1 MTDSAA
7 RKYFPTFHT
16 HLHHKKVVCS
26 WSPHLHPHLDIHPI
40 LIYVSIHPILRYN
53 ELANRVDESLG
64 FMAACGLT
72 SEHPIMK
79 GTEFFTSH
87 ECLLLPY
94 EEALTRKDSTTG
106 LWCDHKTTIYFI
118 TQHYFL

>member
-1 MTDSAA
+1 MSVQVSPAPHADPLVS
-7 RKYFPTFHT
+7 P
-16 HLHHKKVVCS
+16 VVS
-26 WSPHLHPHLDIHPI
+26 
-40 LIYVSIHPILRYN
+40 RYN

-64 FMAACGLT
+64 FMSACGLT
-72 SEHPIMK
+72 AEHPLMK

-106 LWCDHKTTIYFI
+106 LWCDHGTKTSSLT
-118 TQHYFL
+118 

>member
-1 MTDSAA
+1 MESFAA
-7 RKYFPTFHT
+7 FSESHP
-16 HLHHKKVVCS
+16 KKVPCLLMSIPFSSPVCF
-26 WSPHLHPHLDIHPI
+26 HPI
-40 LIYVSIHPILRYN
+40 PRYN

-106 LWCDHKTTIYFI
+106 LWCDHETIKYFKTH
-118 TQHYFL
+118 HYFP

>member
-1 MTDSAA
+1 ML
-7 RKYFPTFHT
+7 FHVSPAPRAD
-16 HLHHKKVVCS
+16 LLFSLVVS
-26 WSPHLHPHLDIHPI
+26 
-40 LIYVSIHPILRYN
+40 RYN

-72 SEHPIMK
+72 AEHPLMK

-106 LWCDHKTTIYFI
+106 LWCDQGSKTSSLT
-118 TQHYFL
+118 